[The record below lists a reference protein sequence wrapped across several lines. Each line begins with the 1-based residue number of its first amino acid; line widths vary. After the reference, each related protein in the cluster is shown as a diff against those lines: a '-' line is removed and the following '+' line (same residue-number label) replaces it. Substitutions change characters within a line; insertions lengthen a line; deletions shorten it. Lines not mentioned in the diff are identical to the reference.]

1 MFLKYREVLDIF
13 MRRLPRQDE
22 TDDVFRLN
30 AELLFRACIELLRD
44 NEEMFVKG
52 EVVRLLNEIE
62 LGYACWLED
71 VRTAIDAAREDFPT
85 HYASFYER
93 FRGASAMAEVYLL
106 NLDWMED
113 KFGKKIVDFQKQRF
127 SDDSNA

>member
-1 MFLKYREVLDIF
+1 MFLKYREVLDNF
-13 MRRLPRQDE
+13 MRHLPKQQESDE
-22 TDDVFRLN
+22 VFRSN
-30 AELLFRACIELLRD
+30 AELLFRACVELLRD
-44 NEEMFVKG
+44 NEEEFG
-52 EVVRLLNEIE
+52 EGIAVRLLNEIE

-71 VRTAIDAAREDFPT
+71 VREAIDAAREDFPP

-106 NLDWMED
+106 NLDRMEE
-113 KFGKKIVDFQKQRF
+113 KSGKKIVDFLKEPR